1 MENQNGN
8 NWERPTIQN
17 NFYGQQINHV
27 DKIEAHFDK
36 NMGIE
41 VDGQDILKDMA
52 QASSQDEDWIG
63 EILLC
68 FMGDKAN
75 ALEFVRLARMLKP
88 AQITNLVNAWLVEKI
103 SAIIVICGN
112 RSTIMVSIH
121 ARSRAGTVRCIC
133 HGENMK
139 QGICSL

>member
-8 NWERPTIQN
+8 HWERPTIQN
-17 NFYGQQINHV
+17 NFYGNIGQQINHV

-88 AQITNLVNAWLVEKI
+88 AQITNLVNAWLVEKKI
-103 SAIIVICGN
+103 SDISYN
-112 RSTIMVSIH
+112 RDLWKPLH
-121 ARSRAGTVRCIC
+121 N
-133 HGENMK
+133 HGIYPCTEDRK
-139 QGICSL
+139 SVV

>member
-8 NWERPTIQN
+8 NWERPTILN
-17 NFYGQQINHV
+17 NFYGNIGQQINHV

-88 AQITNLVNAWLVEKI
+88 AQITNLVNAW
-103 SAIIVICGN
+103 
-112 RSTIMVSIH
+112 
-121 ARSRAGTVRCIC
+121 AG
-133 HGENMK
+133 GEED
-139 QGICSL
+139 

>member
-8 NWERPTIQN
+8 HWERPTIQN
-17 NFYGQQINHV
+17 NFYGNIGQQINHV

-88 AQITNLVNAWLVEKI
+88 AQITNLVNAWLVEKKI
-103 SAIIVICGN
+103 SYISYN
-112 RSTIMVSIH
+112 RDLWKPLH
-121 ARSRAGTVRCIC
+121 N
-133 HGENMK
+133 HGIYPCTESCWNS
-139 QGICSL
+139 QVHLPW